1 MKPIKFRMKKTTSS
15 KTNHKENVMETP
27 EQTLSLKLPD
37 IVLKHLRCY
46 GIDPEWFAT
55 DVCTNYFRDMMG
67 DESNFIATMQA
78 WAEHKGL
85 SLGDDYEQTV
95 QPQTAAA

>member
-1 MKPIKFRMKKTTSS
+1 
-15 KTNHKENVMETP
+15 
-27 EQTLSLKLPD
+27 LSLKLPD

-55 DVCTNYFRDMMG
+55 DVCTNYFRDMMS

-78 WAEHKGL
+78 WAERNGL
-85 SLGDDYEQTV
+85 SLENDGERTA

>member
-1 MKPIKFRMKKTTSS
+1 
-15 KTNHKENVMETP
+15 METS
-27 EQTLSLKLPD
+27 EQTLRLNLPD

-55 DVCTNYFRDMMG
+55 DVCTNYFWGMME

-78 WAEHKGL
+78 WAEHNGL
-85 SLGDDYEQTV
+85 SLENGSERTA
-95 QPQTAAA
+95 QPQTAAV